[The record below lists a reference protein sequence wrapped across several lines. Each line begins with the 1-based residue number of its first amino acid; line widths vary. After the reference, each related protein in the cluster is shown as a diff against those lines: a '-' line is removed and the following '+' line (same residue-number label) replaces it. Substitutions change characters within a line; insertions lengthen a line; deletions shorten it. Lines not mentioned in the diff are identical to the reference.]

1 MLLLRCPKFVIALFS
16 LGPLCVILP
25 SLSARGPLFSHIPL
39 KVSSYV
45 DQWGTAFEVWAEP
58 RNWKHTRGRRKRWE
72 KKLKG
77 RYFLLGRWIRRDIPS
92 FPPSC
97 TSSGEKR
104 NINLFCEIKREKER
118 DGIRPRTHANTIAS
132 SPVDLKNGKM
142 ETSQLVK
149 ICPAILLAHSEKSLK
164 LEIVMS
170 KAMPYRG
177 EAGGRA
183 ARRGAG
189 GISFFFFHFPEAA
202 STLASHGGE
211 WAPLTGLSTRLWST
225 KEDRGV
231 GRPLSTH
238 ARSTQHYS
246 KLKSGRTDRANRLRR
261 HFPFF
266 SFLLFFWLFF
276 VERHLDTTTNF
287 FFFFFSFFAAL
298 PLFFSMKG
306 ENKNTC
312 PALWWWIPLLPLR
325 FQQWLAFF
333 LFFQRLIA
341 SVLPAK
347 WKQQNGI

>member
-1 MLLLRCPKFVIALFS
+1 MTFH
-16 LGPLCVILP
+16 P
-25 SLSARGPLFSHIPL
+25 SP
-39 KVSSYV
+39 
-45 DQWGTAFEVWAEP
+45 
-58 RNWKHTRGRRKRWE
+58 
-72 KKLKG
+72 
-77 RYFLLGRWIRRDIPS
+77 PS
-92 FPPSC
+92 SC

-266 SFLLFFWLFF
+266 SSFLLAFLRRKTPGHNHQLLLLFLLFFCG
-276 VERHLDTTTNF
+276 
-287 FFFFFSFFAAL
+287 S
-298 PLFFSMKG
+298 PPFFSMKG

-325 FQQWLAFF
+325 FQQLLAFF

>member
-1 MLLLRCPKFVIALFS
+1 MNPS
-16 LGPLCVILP
+16 WHSILP
-25 SLSARGPLFSHIPL
+25 P
-39 KVSSYV
+39 
-45 DQWGTAFEVWAEP
+45 
-58 RNWKHTRGRRKRWE
+58 
-72 KKLKG
+72 
-77 RYFLLGRWIRRDIPS
+77 PS
-92 FPPSC
+92 SC

>member
-170 KAMPYRG
+170 KAMPYRDG
-177 EAGGRA
+177 AGGRA

-266 SFLLFFWLFF
+266 SSFLLAFLRRKTPGHNHQLLLLFLLFFCG
-276 VERHLDTTTNF
+276 
-287 FFFFFSFFAAL
+287 S
-298 PLFFSMKG
+298 PPFFSMKG